1 MTRKEKVYRALKTL
15 SDELLLEDIDENSS
29 IGFDAETISN
39 ITDIDRSNVS
49 RELNDLVREGR
60 AFKII
65 GRPVLFLARESL
77 EEIIPVSYDGDFI
90 FHSISDFLEIVSSEN
105 LELITDA
112 QDPFDEIIGV
122 DGSLELAIKQAK
134 AAILY
139 PPKGLHTLITGPTG
153 VGKTT
158 FAEMM
163 YKYAVYAGAIPE
175 DTEFVIFNCSEYAEN
190 PQLILSQLFGHI
202 KGAFTGADQEKAG
215 LIEKA
220 DGGILLLDEIHR
232 LSPEGQEMLFLLLD
246 KNIYRKL
253 GETEGYR
260 KANVLI
266 IGATTEDVNSALLN
280 TFLRRIPMVISLP
293 SLDKRPLSE
302 RIKFIENFF
311 IEEVNNVKVPIKVY
325 RDVLRAFLLYDCR
338 GNIGQLKGDIQLL
351 CARGF
356 LDYKTYNKK
365 EIEIDTPLLPEHI
378 YNGLLSYNKKREEI
392 LDLLEYEKDYYIFRQ
407 SDKAKFVTIDNYSLS
422 NDLYNEITEK
432 YNNYISKGYSR
443 DKITEIINGDIE
455 EYLKKLLKKCNVDKG
470 MPEKEELFKIISP
483 RVYEAVEVALTFA
496 EQKLEREFSSKTT
509 IGLAM
514 HISALME
521 RIEEGKIIYNDEINK
536 IALNNPHEFRT
547 AKIIREILQQ
557 ELEINIPKEEV
568 GFLTMFLSAV
578 DLEESYR
585 KIGVI
590 VLAHG
595 ESTASSIADVVN
607 NLLGTDHCKAIDM
620 PLDAKVEDILE
631 QTIEKAKEIDEGK
644 GVLLLVD
651 MGSLTAFPE
660 IIYKKAN
667 IVTSSVETVSTPVVI
682 EAVRKSL
689 LPEMTLPVLVEEI
702 KTATPYIGRLVGGG
716 VKNKA
721 DILEPRL
728 ILTTCISG
736 KGAAIKIA
744 QLLEN
749 TLPFVEEQ
757 NLKIKPIDIDSKSN
771 IDVVL
776 SEEEK
781 KNIVAVVGTIDL
793 HIPGVPFI
801 PIDELIIGD
810 GIKILEKNINGPNNI
825 YVREKISE
833 DNMFIKLLEGMLTF
847 LNPDKAYDLVNKS
860 FLTLTNLLEI
870 SNLKQLKVRYIFHNC
885 CMIERLIQKEVLPYK
900 NVDELIQSRL
910 ELYSKIKLSLVN
922 IEETFGFKVPDTE
935 IGYII
940 DLIDTQ

>member
-1 MTRKEKVYRALKTL
+1 MTRKEKIFRALKSL
-15 SDELLLEDIDENSS
+15 SHEVSLENLEGSMS
-29 IGFDAETISN
+29 TGFDAETISN
-39 ITDIDRSNVS
+39 ITDFDRSNVS

-65 GRPVLFLARESL
+65 GRPVMFFDKESF
-77 EEIIPVSYDGDFI
+77 EEIMSSSYEGDLI
-90 FHSISDFLEIVSSEN
+90 FNSMTDFLKVLNPDN
-105 LELITDA
+105 LELTHKV
-112 QDPFDEIIGV
+112 QDPFREIIGV
-122 DGSLELAIKQAK
+122 GSSLELAIKQAK

-139 PPKGLHTLITGPTG
+139 PPRGLHTLITGPTG

-158 FAEMM
+158 FAEIM
-163 YKYAVYAGAIPE
+163 YKYAIYAETISKDA
-175 DTEFVIFNCSEYAEN
+175 EFVIFNCAEYADN
-190 PQLILSQLFGHI
+190 PQLILSQLFGHV
-202 KGAFTGADQEKAG
+202 KGAFTGADTEKPG

-220 DGGILLLDEIHR
+220 EGGILLLDEIHR

-253 GETEGYR
+253 GETGNYR
-260 KANVLI
+260 RANVLI
-266 IGATTEDVNSALLN
+266 IGATTEDINSTLLN
-280 TFLRRIPMVISLP
+280 TFLRRIPMVITLP
-293 SLDKRPLSE
+293 SLDEKPLSE
-302 RIKFIENFF
+302 RLEFIESFF
-311 IEEVNNVKVPIKVY
+311 IEEVNNMKIPIKIY
-325 RDVLRAFLLYDCR
+325 KDVLRAFLLYDCK

-365 EIEIDTPLLPEHI
+365 QVEIDTHLLPEHV
-378 YNGLLSYNKKREEI
+378 YNGLLSYNKRRDEI
-392 LDLLEYEKDYYIFRQ
+392 LNLLEYEKDYYVFRQ
-407 SDKAKFVTIDNYSLS
+407 SHKAKFITIDNYNLS
-422 NDLYNEITEK
+422 TNLYNEITEK
-432 YNNYISKGYSR
+432 HNNYLSKGYSL
-443 DKITEIINGDIE
+443 DKITEIISGDIE

-470 MPEKEELFKIISP
+470 VPEKEELFKIISP
-483 RVYEAVEVALTFA
+483 RVYKAVEVALTFA
-496 EQKLEREFSSKTT
+496 GQKLEREFSSRTV

-521 RIEEGKIIYNDEINK
+521 RIAEGRISYNGEINK

-547 AKIIREILQQ
+547 AMTIRKILQQ

-568 GFLTMFLSAV
+568 GFLTMFLSVV
-578 DLEESYR
+578 DLEENYR

-595 ESTASSIADVVN
+595 ESTASSITKVVN
-607 NLLGTDHCKAIDM
+607 YLLDTDHCKAIDM

-631 QTIEKAKEIDEGK
+631 KTIEKSKEIDEGK

-660 IIYKKAN
+660 IIFKKAG
-667 IVTSSVETVSTPVVI
+667 IATSSIETVSTPVVI

-702 KTATPYIGRLVGGG
+702 KTATPYIGRLVGGS
-716 VKNKA
+716 VKNRA
-721 DILEPRL
+721 DILEPKL

-749 TLPFVEEQ
+749 TLPFTEEY
-757 NLKIKPIDIDSKSN
+757 NLKIKPIDIDAKSK
-771 IDVVL
+771 IDTIL
-776 SEEEK
+776 DENEM

-793 HIPGVPFI
+793 YIPGVPFI

-810 GIKILEKNINGPNNI
+810 GLKILEKNINYSSNI
-825 YVREKISE
+825 YTREKVSE
-833 DNMFIKLLEGMLTF
+833 DNMFVKLLEEMLTF
-847 LNPDKAYDLVNKS
+847 LNPVKAYNLVNKS
-860 FLTLTNLLEI
+860 FLILSNLLEI
-870 SNLKQLKVRYIFHNC
+870 NNLKQTKVRYIFHIS
-885 CMIERLIQKEVLPYK
+885 CMIERLIQNEVLPYK
-900 NVDELIQSRL
+900 DIDRLIKCRF
-910 ELYSKIKLSLVN
+910 EFYNKIKLSLED
-922 IEETFGFKVPDTE
+922 IEESFGIEVPDTE

-940 DLIDTQ
+940 DLLDTQ